1 MVLWPLYY
9 VFFRI
14 TASGYPFDIF
24 KSVAIVLS
32 VFFQIMASDYP
43 FDIFKPLVIVLS
55 VFLWNLASGYLFV
68 IYKMSL
74 YFALIPLTYYL

>member
-1 MVLWPLYY
+1 
-9 VFFRI
+9 
-14 TASGYPFDIF
+14 
-24 KSVAIVLS
+24 
-32 VFFQIMASDYP
+32 
-43 FDIFKPLVIVLS
+43 LVIVLS